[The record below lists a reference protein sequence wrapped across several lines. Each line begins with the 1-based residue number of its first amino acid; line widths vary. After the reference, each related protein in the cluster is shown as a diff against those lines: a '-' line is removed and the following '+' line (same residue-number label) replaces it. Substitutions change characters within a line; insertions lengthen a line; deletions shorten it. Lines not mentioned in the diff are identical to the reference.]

1 LIYVWANF
9 IDIACIS
16 EENDPV
22 YLSSTMEYHEDPKK
36 YLKYLQ
42 HDFTI
47 ISKLDFNPE
56 IQQNIIEIKLKTLHY
71 SLRIFEYFSQIA
83 NRFPKAVLSSNMD
96 LFKLFLINSLD
107 DRVLLRTCECIEV
120 FKKKF
125 LFFFENVC
133 IFDVQI
139 EEILINKKSQMIKG
153 LGKKSRFSIP
163 NLPLLESPMNSPMI
177 PLDFSLDSKRSSSND
192 LNMKLKGLFVYPVQ
206 NDQSDGNKQPENSQ
220 TNLPE
225 IEEEE
230 DPIENEKKLKKV
242 FIEELDRWLC
252 YDETNLI
259 SLNENISIALKLI
272 ENLEIFLNFII
283 NPLKFPIESYVSF

>member
-1 LIYVWANF
+1 
-9 IDIACIS
+9 
-16 EENDPV
+16 
-22 YLSSTMEYHEDPKK
+22 MEYHEDPKK

-56 IQQNIIEIKLKTLHY
+56 IQQNIIEIKLKTLQY